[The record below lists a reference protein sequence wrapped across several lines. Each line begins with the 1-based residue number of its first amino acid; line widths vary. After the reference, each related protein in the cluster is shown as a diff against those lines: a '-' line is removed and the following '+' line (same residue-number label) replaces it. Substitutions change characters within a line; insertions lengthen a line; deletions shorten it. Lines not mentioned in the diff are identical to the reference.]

1 MNNFI
6 SVLIVVFF
14 AMYVVSVFVEFYR
27 QRNMKESLNTNGE
40 LKLVNESFER
50 SNGHEWDLVQ
60 YSERPYIPTSKT
72 HNIELEISETN
83 KHQIK

>member
-6 SVLIVVFF
+6 SVFIVVLFT
-14 AMYVVSVFVEFYR
+14 MYVISVFVELYR
-27 QRNMKESLNTNGE
+27 QRNVKVVLNTTNE
-40 LKLVNESFER
+40 LKFVNEAFER

-60 YSERPYIPTSKT
+60 YSERPHIPTSKT